1 MRNIL
6 LTSATLAAFLAAAP
20 VLAQESPTPPPNAPA
35 AESDADTNITGS
47 TAVDTGVAVGGTAG
61 AVTGAIVGG
70 PVGAVIGGFA
80 GAMLGTAAAVPQ
92 PAVDYVV
99 AHPVEPVVIEGG
111 VSAGMVVPEAVTLTP
126 IPDHP
131 EYAYVYVDGRP
142 VLVRMESREVVYSPG
157 YVVAPQTVSYVEA
170 NPPRPGR
177 HRRRHRRRHGRA
189 GQRPAGRYPERSVLR
204 LCLHRHGPGSR
215 QHRLAHR
222 GLGQRRLTRAN
233 HLRRGPPRESRG
245 GHMPSL
251 PLFIHSKIG
260 M

>member
-6 LTSATLAAFLAAAP
+6 LTSATVVALIAAAP
-20 VLAQESPTPPPNAPA
+20 ALAQESPTPPPNAPA
-35 AESDADTNITGS
+35 AEAGPDANITGS

-80 GAMLGTAAAVPQ
+80 GAMLGTAASVPQ

-111 VSAGMVVPEAVTLTP
+111 VSAGMIVPETVALTP
-126 IPDHP
+126 IPDQP

-170 NPPRPGR
+170 NPLDPVVIDGDLAV
-177 HRRRHRRRHGRA
+177 GA
-189 GQRPAGRYPERSVLR
+189 VV
-204 LCLHRHGPGSR
+204 PGSVE
-215 QHRLAHR
+215 LVEIPSDPAYAYVY
-222 GLGQRRLTRAN
+222 TDA
-233 HLRRGPPRESRG
+233 GPVLVNTASRTVVWVNG
-245 GHMPSL
+245 G
-251 PLFIHSKIG
+251 
-260 M
+260 

>member
-20 VLAQESPTPPPNAPA
+20 VLAQESPTLPPNAPA

-92 PAVDYVV
+92 PAVNYVV

-111 VSAGMVVPEAVTLTP
+111 VSAGMVVPEAVMLTP

-131 EYAYVYVDGRP
+131 EYTYVYVDGRP

-157 YVVAPQTVSYVEA
+157 YVVAPQTVGYVEA
-170 NPPRPGR
+170 NPLDPVVIDGDIVVGAVVPS
-177 HRRRHRRRHGRA
+177 
-189 GQRPAGRYPERSVLR
+189 SVQLVEIPSDPSYAYVYTDT
-204 LCLHRHGPGSR
+204 GPVLVNTASR
-215 QHRLAHR
+215 
-222 GLGQRRLTRAN
+222 TVVWVN
-233 HLRRGPPRESRG
+233 G
-245 GHMPSL
+245 G
-251 PLFIHSKIG
+251 
-260 M
+260 

>member
-142 VLVRMESREVVYSPG
+142 VLVRVESREVVYSPG

-170 NPPRPGR
+170 NPLDPVVIDGDIAV
-177 HRRRHRRRHGRA
+177 GT
-189 GQRPAGRYPERSVLR
+189 VV
-204 LCLHRHGPGSR
+204 PGSV
-215 QHRLAHR
+215 QLVDIPSDPSYAYVY
-222 GLGQRRLTRAN
+222 TDT
-233 HLRRGPPRESRG
+233 GPVLVNTASRTVVWVNG
-245 GHMPSL
+245 G
-251 PLFIHSKIG
+251 
-260 M
+260 

>member
-80 GAMLGTAAAVPQ
+80 DAMLGTAAAVPQ

-170 NPPRPGR
+170 NPLDPVVIDGDIAV
-177 HRRRHRRRHGRA
+177 GT
-189 GQRPAGRYPERSVLR
+189 VV
-204 LCLHRHGPGSR
+204 PGSV
-215 QHRLAHR
+215 QLVDIPSDPSYAYVY
-222 GLGQRRLTRAN
+222 TDT
-233 HLRRGPPRESRG
+233 GPVLVNTASRTVVWVNG
-245 GHMPSL
+245 G
-251 PLFIHSKIG
+251 
-260 M
+260 

>member
-170 NPPRPGR
+170 NPLDPVVIDGDIAV
-177 HRRRHRRRHGRA
+177 GT
-189 GQRPAGRYPERSVLR
+189 VV
-204 LCLHRHGPGSR
+204 PGSV
-215 QHRLAHR
+215 QLVDIPSDPSYAYVY
-222 GLGQRRLTRAN
+222 TDT
-233 HLRRGPPRESRG
+233 GPVLVNTASRTVVWVNG
-245 GHMPSL
+245 G
-251 PLFIHSKIG
+251 
-260 M
+260 